1 MTGNGR
7 ANGRKREGRAGG
19 EQLMVPPAEFGS
31 YYGRPVLKDVVWGMP
46 DVPGYLFLGGLA
58 GASSVLAASAQLT
71 GRADLARTA
80 KTAAVGAIGL
90 SAVALV
96 QDLGRPARFYNMLR
110 VFKPTSPMSVGS
122 WLLTGYGPAAGVA
135 AASALTG
142 WLPGIGRAATAAAAV
157 LGPGVAA
164 YTAALLADTAVPAWH
179 EAHRHLPYLF
189 VSSAA
194 TAAGG
199 LGLALVGP
207 ERAEPARHLAV
218 VGAGAELVVK
228 RLLIQEAGSA
238 AEAYQTGRAGQLL
251 KAAEILSVGG
261 LAGAALGGR
270 NRVTAALAG
279 TALVASSA
287 FTRFGVFLAGRAS
300 AHDPKYTVV
309 PQRERVQ
316 RQAEDAARASS
327 PA

>member
-7 ANGRKREGRAGG
+7 ANGRKRGGRAGG

-90 SAVALV
+90 SALALV

-122 WLLTGYGPAAGVA
+122 WLLSGYGPAAGVA

-157 LGPGVAA
+157 LGPGVAG

-179 EAHRHLPYLF
+179 DAHSELPYLF

-194 TAAGG
+194 SAAGG
-199 LGLALVGP
+199 LGLFLVRSDQSG
-207 ERAEPARHLAV
+207 PARNLAMA
-218 VGAGAELVVK
+218 GAGAELIVK
-228 RLLIQEAGSA
+228 RLMIHRLGRV
-238 AEAYQTGRAGQLL
+238 AEAYQTARAGQLMN
-251 KAAEILSVGG
+251 AAEILSVAGLATAALGG
-261 LAGAALGGR
+261 RHRAAATLAGAALM
-270 NRVTAALAG
+270 
-279 TALVASSA
+279 ASSA
-287 FTRFGVFLAGRAS
+287 FTRFGVFLAGQATAR
-300 AHDPKYTVV
+300 DPKYTVV
-309 PQRERVQ
+309 PQRERIQ
-316 RQAEDAARASS
+316 RQAEDAAQASS

>member
-7 ANGRKREGRAGG
+7 KRGGRASA

-71 GRADLARTA
+71 GRPLLARVS

-142 WLPGIGRAATAAAAV
+142 WLPRIGRVATAGAAT

-199 LGLALVGP
+199 LGLALVRP
-207 ERAEPARHLAV
+207 EQAGPARNLAV
-218 VGAGAELVVK
+218 VGASAELVVK
-228 RLLIQEAGSA
+228 RLLIRGVGSA

-261 LAGAALGGR
+261 LAGAALISR
-270 NRVTAALAG
+270 NRMAAALAG
-279 TALVASSA
+279 TALMTSSA
-287 FTRFGVFLAGRAS
+287 LTRFGVFLAGRAS

-309 PQRERVQ
+309 PQRERIQ
-316 RQAEDAARASS
+316 HAEGAAQESS